1 MLLALLVGV
10 PCQSLA
16 PTAGKSEPLRQLP
29 EVSSGAEVEA
39 AQPLVVE
46 HSCLL
51 LQPLPAHPHKAP
63 GQRSNTITSTQ
74 TESHIYSFC
83 NTFVHSHQPLQLDQE
98 VSQEKHLDGA
108 ILICTVSPVGKLLTR
123 VFPPCPNSIANLF
136 SPSACFHLIQK
147 NKSVSVWL
155 LLCHYEREKHP
166 FVPMSERFCTYS
178 SFLLDRWFIFGNW
191 LGPYLA
197 SWLP

>member
-10 PCQSLA
+10 PCQRLA
-16 PTAGKSEPLRQLP
+16 PTAGKSEPLRQQLLEVRSGMGGGGRGGGGGSATTCSRAQLP
-29 EVSSGAEVEA
+29 PSPAPSTPRSTS
-39 AQPLVVE
+39 AQ
-46 HSCLL
+46 S
-51 LQPLPAHPHKAP
+51 QNPAKDQTPPH
-63 GQRSNTITSTQ
+63 NTITTTH

-83 NTFVHSHQPLQLDQE
+83 NTFAHSHQPPQLDQE

-147 NKSVSVWL
+147 NKFVSVWPL
-155 LLCHYEREKHP
+155 
-166 FVPMSERFCTYS
+166 
-178 SFLLDRWFIFGNW
+178 
-191 LGPYLA
+191 
-197 SWLP
+197 